1 MGKVVILFSTYNNE
15 QTIVD
20 CLRSC
25 MNQQDHHPL
34 HIVIADDGSSDNT
47 VQTIRQLSEESIVP
61 ITVLELPHG
70 ERGIA
75 RVTAIQEAKRLNAEY
90 IFVIDSDMILAA
102 ALVSQCTAF
111 LSQHP
116 DVGALVVPEEAYSTA
131 TNFFSKVKV
140 FERNV
145 INNAG
150 ETLGKR
156 SIEAARF
163 WRIDAY
169 ESTGGFNAE
178 QIAFE
183 EIQPTLRYVEEG
195 GDIRRAVFTR
205 IYHDE
210 KQVYLNDVLRK
221 KAYYFSVMDRTLSSE
236 EGGLRKAL
244 ERWYFF
250 RPVLYS
256 RANMIRYLRH
266 PLLTAGMCW
275 MYICLSLL
283 GVTALL
289 KSSSHATQ
297 SLPLNENK

>member
-15 QTIVD
+15 QAVVA
-20 CLRSC
+20 CLHSC
-25 MNQQDHHPL
+25 MTQQDIHHL
-34 HIVIADDGSSDNT
+34 HIVVADDGSSDRT
-47 VQTIRQLSEESIVP
+47 VQTIQQLAEKSTVP

-70 ERGIA
+70 ERGVA
-75 RVTAIQEAKRLNAEY
+75 RVTAIQEAQRLQAEY
-90 IFVIDSDMILAA
+90 IFVIDSDMILAND
-102 ALVSQCTAF
+102 LIDKCTTF
-111 LSQHP
+111 LEQHP
-116 DVGALVVPEEAYSTA
+116 TVGALVVPEEAYSTA

-163 WRIDAY
+163 WRMDAY
-169 ESTGGFNAE
+169 ESTGGFNAD

-210 KQVYLNDVLRK
+210 KQVYLRDVLCK
-221 KAYYFSVMDRTLSSE
+221 KAYYFSVMDRTISSE
-236 EGGLRKAL
+236 EGGFRKAL

-250 RPVLYS
+250 RPVLYTRDNLLS
-256 RANMIRYLRH
+256 YLRH

-275 MYICLSLL
+275 MYICLSVL
-283 GVTALL
+283 GVTAMV
-289 KSSSHATQ
+289 KSSSRTTT
-297 SLPLNENK
+297 SVPLNENK

>member
-1 MGKVVILFSTYNNE
+1 MDKVVILFSTYNNE
-15 QTIVD
+15 QTVVD

-25 MNQQDHHPL
+25 MNQHDYQSL
-34 HIVIADDGSSDNT
+34 HIVVADDGSSDHT
-47 VQTIRQLSEESIVP
+47 VQTIQQLSEESIVP
-61 ITVLELPHG
+61 ITVLALPHG
-70 ERGIA
+70 ERGVA
-75 RVTAIQEAKRLNAEY
+75 RVTAIEEAQRLNAKY
-90 IFVIDSDMILAA
+90 IFVIDSDMILANQ
-102 ALVSQCTAF
+102 LVSQCTSF
-111 LSQHP
+111 LNEHP
-116 DVGALVVPEEAYSTA
+116 EVGALVIPEEAYSTA

-150 ETLGKR
+150 EQLGKR

-169 ESTGGFNAE
+169 ESTGGFNAD

-195 GDIRRAVFTR
+195 GEIRRATFTR

-210 KQVYLNDVLRK
+210 KQVYLSDVLRK
-221 KAYYFSVMDRTLSSE
+221 KAYYFSVMDRTLSTE

-256 RANMIRYLRH
+256 RDNLICYLRH
-266 PLLTAGMCW
+266 PLLTVGMVW
-275 MYICLSLL
+275 MYICLSVL

-289 KSSSHATQ
+289 QSSSRSAQ
-297 SLPLNENK
+297 SLPINENK

>member
-1 MGKVVILFSTYNNE
+1 MDKVVILFSTYNNE
-15 QTIVD
+15 QTVIA

-25 MNQQDHHPL
+25 MNQQNDHSL
-34 HIVIADDGSSDNT
+34 HIVIADDGSNDNT
-47 VQTIRQLSEESIVP
+47 VQTIRQLSEESAVP

-75 RVTAIQEAKRLNAEY
+75 RVTAIEEAQRLKANY
-90 IFVIDSDMILAA
+90 IFVIDSDMILATD
-102 ALVSQCTAF
+102 LVSQCTAF
-111 LSQHP
+111 LKKHP
-116 DVGALVVPEEAYSTA
+116 EVGALVVPEEAYSVA

-169 ESTGGFNAE
+169 ESTGGFNAD

-183 EIQPTLRYVEEG
+183 EIQPTLRYVAEG
-195 GDIRRAVFTR
+195 GEIRRAVFTR

-210 KQVYLNDVLRK
+210 KQVYLSDVLRK

-236 EGGLRKAL
+236 EGGFRKAL

-256 RANMIRYLRH
+256 RANITRYFRH

-275 MYICLSLL
+275 MYICLSVL

-289 KSSSHATQ
+289 KSSSHSTQ

>member
-1 MGKVVILFSTYNNE
+1 MSKVVILFSTYNNE
-15 QTIVD
+15 QTVVA
-20 CLRSC
+20 CLQSC
-25 MNQQDHHPL
+25 MNQENHQSL
-34 HIVIADDGSSDNT
+34 HIVVADDGSSDHT
-47 VQTIRQLSEESIVP
+47 VQVIRQLAEESIVP

-75 RVTAIQEAKRLNAEY
+75 RVTAIEEAQRLHADC
-90 IFVIDSDMILAA
+90 ILVIDSDMILAND
-102 ALVSQCTAF
+102 LVSQCVSF
-111 LSQHP
+111 LDSHP
-116 DVGALVVPEEAYSTA
+116 QVGALVVPEEAYSTA

-169 ESTGGFNAE
+169 ESTGGFNAD

-195 GDIRRAVFTR
+195 GEIRRAVFTR

-210 KQVYLNDVLRK
+210 KQVYLNDILRK
-221 KAYYFSVMDRTLSSE
+221 KAYYFSVMDQTISSE
-236 EGGLRKAL
+236 EGGFRKAL

-256 RANMIRYLRH
+256 RANLLRYLRH

-275 MYICLSLL
+275 MYICLSVL

-289 KSSSHATQ
+289 KSSSRSTQ

>member
-1 MGKVVILFSTYNNE
+1 MDKVVILFSTYNNE
-15 QTIVD
+15 QTVVD

-25 MNQQDHHPL
+25 IDQHDYPSL
-34 HIVIADDGSSDNT
+34 HIVVADDGSSDNT
-47 VQTIRQLSEESIVP
+47 VQTIQQLSEESIVP
-61 ITVLELPHG
+61 ITVLPLPHG
-70 ERGIA
+70 ERGVA
-75 RVTAIQEAKRLNAEY
+75 RVTAIQEAQRLNAQY
-90 IFVIDSDMILAA
+90 IFVIDSDMILANH
-102 ALVSQCTAF
+102 LVSQCTLF
-111 LSQHP
+111 LKEHP
-116 DVGALVVPEEAYSTA
+116 EVGALVVPEEAYSTA

-150 ETLGKR
+150 EQLGKR

-169 ESTGGFNAE
+169 ESTGGFNAD

-195 GDIRRAVFTR
+195 GEIRRATCTR

-210 KQVYLNDVLRK
+210 KQVYLSDVLRK

-256 RANMIRYLRH
+256 RANMLCYLRH
-266 PLLTAGMCW
+266 PLLTAGMIW
-275 MYICLSLL
+275 MYICLSVL
-283 GVTALL
+283 GVTAILR
-289 KSSSHATQ
+289 SSSHSTR
-297 SLPLNENK
+297 SVPINENK

>member
-1 MGKVVILFSTYNNE
+1 MDKVVILFSTYNNE
-15 QTIVD
+15 QTVVD

-25 MNQQDHHPL
+25 MNQHDYQSL
-34 HIVIADDGSSDNT
+34 HIVVADDGSSDHT
-47 VQTIRQLSEESIVP
+47 VQTIQQLSEESIVP
-61 ITVLELPHG
+61 ITVLALPHG
-70 ERGIA
+70 ERGVA
-75 RVTAIQEAKRLNAEY
+75 RVTAIEEAQRLNAKY
-90 IFVIDSDMILAA
+90 IFVIDSDMILANQ
-102 ALVSQCTAF
+102 LVSQCTSF
-111 LSQHP
+111 LNEHP
-116 DVGALVVPEEAYSTA
+116 EVGALVVPEEAYSTA

-150 ETLGKR
+150 EQLGKR

-169 ESTGGFNAE
+169 ESTGGFNAD

-195 GDIRRAVFTR
+195 GEIRRATFTR

-221 KAYYFSVMDRTLSSE
+221 KAYYFSVMDRTLSTE

-256 RANMIRYLRH
+256 RDNLICYLRH
-266 PLLTAGMCW
+266 PLLTVGMVW
-275 MYICLSLL
+275 MYICLSVL

-289 KSSSHATQ
+289 QSSSRSAQ
-297 SLPLNENK
+297 SLPINENK